1 MSSVRAIGRGLDWEK
16 LRETLIRSERGR
28 RLIETV
34 VYIGLPPAM
43 PEWQAERDKK
53 NKFLHWLR
61 SNGFLV
67 VAKDGS
73 PQDPTHY
80 KANVDVMMAVDAM
93 DLCAA
98 MRPDV
103 VVLVTGDS
111 DFAHLALNLRRKGIR
126 VEVAATAAMMGAG
139 LKGAANEV
147 IDLTPLFESFEIL
160 KARDE

>member
-1 MSSVRAIGRGLDWEK
+1 MGRGLDWEK
-16 LRETLIRSERGR
+16 LRETLIRADRGR

-34 VYIGLPPAM
+34 VYVGLPPAM

-73 PQDPTHY
+73 PQDATHF

-93 DLCAA
+93 ELCEAIQ
-98 MRPDV
+98 PDV
-103 VVLVTGDS
+103 VVLVTGDA

-126 VEVAATAAMMGAG
+126 VEVAATAAMMGTG
-139 LKGAANEV
+139 LKGASNEV
-147 IDLTPLFESFEIL
+147 IDLTPLFESFEAL
-160 KARDE
+160 